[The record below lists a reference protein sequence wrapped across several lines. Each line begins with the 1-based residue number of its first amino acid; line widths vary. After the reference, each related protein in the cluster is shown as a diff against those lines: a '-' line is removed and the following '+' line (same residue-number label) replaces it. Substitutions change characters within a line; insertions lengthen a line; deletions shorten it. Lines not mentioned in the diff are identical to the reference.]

1 MPDLT
6 RRPDPHLADSWLI
19 HYGDVHV
26 GTISKCVGNPGAAEA
41 WQWLCGFYPGS
52 NPGEQRGGNA
62 PDFDQAR
69 EAFAV
74 AWRVFS
80 AKRTEA
86 DYQAWRDQ
94 RDFTA
99 RKYSMWERGEKFP
112 SQVAAR

>member
-1 MPDLT
+1 MPELT
-6 RRPDPHLADSWLI
+6 RRRATYRTYCWLI
-19 HYGDVHV
+19 YFGDVHV
-26 GTISKCVGNPGAAEA
+26 GTISRCVGNPNAEPQ

-52 NPGEQRGGNA
+52 DPGEQRGGTA

-69 EAFAV
+69 ETFAA

-86 DYQAWRDQ
+86 DYKAWRDQ

-99 RKYSMWERGEKFP
+99 RKYAMWERGEKFP
-112 SQVAAR
+112 SHGAAR